1 MPVYLPGLTFG
12 GLGYGGASYGYSPYG
27 SGAAPRAPV
36 PVSGGYGGA
45 PYGYASYGSVDITPP
60 RVTGVNSLDG
70 YRVEVFFSEAM
81 ADNADLVTA
90 GNYVFTDTYGVALTS
105 VSVARGTV
113 SGLGY
118 SSVIVTHTGSALG
131 GQYTLTVSNVTDIA
145 GNVVGPSPVNSAV
158 FYALGDAASAVVGLP
173 SPDDGRTVQVDFVN
187 SLGSS
192 QDMLTET
199 AFTPGVDSTA
209 SYGITT
215 IYPVAPTLGS
225 ATQDAT
231 VLSRV
236 LLDVHPMTSASY
248 DLTLGPALAFNYNG
262 TLLPDDDPNLTGVEI
277 GTGSSVATA
286 SDGLLLTK
294 AGGVQ
299 YGWSFGDTTG
309 RMIPGT
315 TYRVDFTFDLTAATI
330 TPIVFNSTLATMS
343 VSDGAI
349 QVNLTLSDS
358 AGVKVITITSGAYT
372 STVIAAWDTSGVHSV
387 SLIRNQKGDFYTVL
401 FDGVPLNTFTTASA
415 TGPAVYGAGAAFVL
429 SASHA
434 VTLFKLRGVEN
445 TSSTT
450 LFTSAWN
457 FIHGLPT
464 TFTGS
469 TVLTGDR
476 IKTRYGPLVR
486 GWGDNTPA
494 TKADVEVRLDG
505 GVIDLAGV
513 NPYVGEIYP
522 TIPIPLA
529 AAGTFSVEVD
539 YIWFMTPAMEM
550 GGLNTRGLTLNTW
563 DRSTGHTAGVPSP
576 IPDGATGTVKTNRFP
591 MGVALGPY
599 KRQSP
604 KQIGHKY
611 IGFQKGGYSAL
622 LNEPTTMLLNQNP
635 RAIGVGGLS
644 ADALRAS
651 GSFNGQTVP
660 GDADTPWA
668 LDGVDG
674 GGLVGDGTYRVVDA
688 SSGPYGVGEAALW
701 TRDLDLSLDIQI
713 TDIARFKVESYTA
726 DGVFTGVGFGFH
738 DGAHL
743 VVVGALLVDGVQHVG
758 VLLDG
763 TKTHLEEGWQIG
775 PSVDGETT
783 TTTTITVAYADLP
796 SGIESG
802 DRFRIPEGPQAGVYT
817 IGGCG
822 LTLSEDGVDVTITF
836 SPALPV
842 DPDTLGAGEVTLLFE
857 TPWDENLISFR
868 VYSHFPTGSASVYL
882 GGGVSGLVADLA
894 EVAPFPAQT
903 ALLLPATEKGVMF
916 WGSLSRRAKSSSI
929 WDLTQYLADP
939 PRITNT
945 VQGITALTEMNTLPE
960 DDPNDPWYRVGNF
973 GTASVDS
980 TGDQV
985 LLKATSGDAAIP
997 VEFTYERAEPYL
1009 TPKVR
1014 TDAEATLL
1022 VDSGIL
1028 GAGNASYRLRD
1039 TEREALLTTL
1049 HYVEDGTRR
1058 RLIPT
1063 RPNVSL
1069 SGLQTPVD
1077 SGWTAASSNTAP
1089 DPFVR
1094 GQTLELTKSATQ
1106 VAGWSR
1112 SVDFGSVVDD
1122 EGLILESRF
1131 SVQSSTVGTRGIG
1144 IAIGGQCHV
1153 AANLGRS
1160 LYLTLGTGTV
1170 DLRDQTYAVVAS
1182 FAYAWN
1188 DGVFHAYRLLC
1199 DPAADIVV
1207 LVIDDTIVGSTPF
1220 TGFSTSPITRYL
1232 EASLLLTGDGACA
1245 VTVDSLSAT
1254 SLRAAP
1260 RLGQTLDRTFGVYL
1274 RRTPTGGDPTPD
1286 DIDSYRIPRTDGAN
1300 ALNSSM
1306 FATPEPMDWTVA
1318 CRVRMYLDPNWGL
1331 SVYRP
1336 DLLLPPGAP
1345 GTALPSETTDPAA
1358 AWINVERG
1366 DLPPYVSGSRGT
1378 VAFGSLD
1385 PRAIS
1390 QTRWDSVRYRIRG
1403 SADGF
1408 GLAPQNM
1415 VLNRSFTLTSGEYNL
1430 DTTPET
1436 ATIISRTPFL
1446 VYIPDSAIYADR
1458 VFVVQVDGSVISSTL
1473 YTFDKSTQNLQF
1485 DSTAALPSA
1494 QHPVTVTFA
1503 VGKPV
1508 TQHYL
1513 CNQPL
1518 EETVTVLN
1526 EGTPPVPSDFDQPA
1540 ERTIE
1545 AGSAINDPEDV
1556 LDDAESLVL
1565 NDPLRVVTF
1574 TDDGDSIYADL
1585 QFCETND
1592 GDSVHITTLCDG
1604 PGPGHGLAEIGI
1616 DGHFTTDAHTVPN
1629 GPAGPWKGSPA
1640 IKGSTARFNQ
1650 SSILTAGGGILPHG
1664 MLLGG
1669 GAATP
1674 SASVLYPN
1682 QRGPSGKVPEGR
1694 MGVNQDFAIR
1704 LEDVTPRADTFDIQ
1718 GTLSDNVPPTSA
1730 DPSTDPNPDAAPTGN
1745 GNGGAAYTLVDYAA
1759 VTASR
1764 LGPWGGL
1771 TALQTRSL
1779 LAGGSQLSGDEFR
1792 LEGGQQ
1798 IPAPTVTTGY
1808 IRAAN

>member
-27 SGAAPRAPV
+27 SGVAPRAPV

-118 SSVIVTHTGSALG
+118 SSVIVTHTGSTLG

-199 AFTPGVDSTA
+199 AFTPGVDSIA
-209 SYGITT
+209 SYGIATT
-215 IYPVAPTLGS
+215 YPVAPTLGS

-236 LLDVHPMTSASY
+236 LLDVHPMTSAVY
-248 DLTLGPALAFNYNG
+248 DLTLGPALAFDYTG
-262 TLLPDDDPNLTGVEI
+262 ALLPNDDPSFTGAVI
-277 GTGSSVATA
+277 GTGSSVASAT
-286 SDGLLLTK
+286 GLLLTK
-294 AGGVQ
+294 AGAVQ
-299 YGWSFGDTTG
+299 YGWSFGDTSG

-315 TYRVDFTFDLTAATI
+315 TYRVDFKYDLTATTI

-349 QVNLTLSDS
+349 QVDLTLSDS

-372 STVIAAWDTSGVHSV
+372 STVTAAWDTDGDHTVSV
-387 SLIRNQKGDFYTVL
+387 VRNQKGDFYTVL
-401 FDGVPLNTFTTASA
+401 FDGIPLNTFMTASA

-434 VTLFKLRGVEN
+434 VSLFKLRGVEN

-457 FIHGLPT
+457 FIHGLPA

-469 TVLTGDR
+469 TVLTRDK

-494 TKADVEVRLDG
+494 TKKDVTVSLDG
-505 GVIDLAGV
+505 GVIPLSGV
-513 NPYVGEIYP
+513 NPYIGEIYP
-522 TIPIPLA
+522 AIPIPLA
-529 AAGTFSVEVD
+529 AAGTFTVEID
-539 YIWFMTPAMEM
+539 YIWFMNPAMEM
-550 GGLNTRGLTLNTW
+550 VGLNTRGLTLNTW

-576 IPDGATGTVKTNRFP
+576 IPDGGTGTVKTNRFP

-599 KRQSP
+599 KRRSP

-622 LNEPTTMLLNQNP
+622 LNQPTTMLLNQNP
-635 RAIGVGGLS
+635 HAIGVGGLS
-644 ADALRAS
+644 ADALRATGVFDGLTLPAS
-651 GSFNGQTVP
+651 AS
-660 GDADTPWA
+660 TPWT
-668 LDGVDG
+668 LDGVDD
-674 GGLVGDGTYRVVDA
+674 GGLVGNGTYRVIDA
-688 SSGPYGVGEAALW
+688 SSGPYGVGTAALY
-701 TRDLDLSLDIQI
+701 TRNLDLSLDIQI

-743 VVVGALLVDGVQHVG
+743 VVVGALLINGVQHVG

-763 TKTHLEEGWQIG
+763 AMTHLEEGWQVG
-775 PSVDGETT
+775 PSVSGNATSK
-783 TTTTITVAYADLP
+783 TVIKAAFTDLP

-802 DRFRIPEGPQAGVYT
+802 DRFRIATGPQSGVYT
-817 IGGCG
+817 ISTCG
-822 LTLSEDGVDVTITF
+822 LSLTEDGTDVEITF
-836 SPALPV
+836 TPALPV
-842 DPDTLGAGEVTLLFE
+842 DPDTFGAKAVTLLFE
-857 TPWDENLISFR
+857 TPWTTDLISFR
-868 VYSHFPTGSASVYL
+868 VYSHFPTGSATVYL
-882 GGGVSGLVADLA
+882 GGGISGLVASIT

-916 WGSLSRRAKSSSI
+916 WGSLSRRAESNSI

-973 GTASVDS
+973 GTAVVDS
-980 TGDQV
+980 TGDQL
-985 LLKATSGDAAIP
+985 LLKATSGDEAIP
-997 VEFTYERAEPYL
+997 VEFTYERTEPYL

-1014 TDAEATLL
+1014 TDAEATLR

-1028 GAGNASYRLRD
+1028 GAGDASFRIRD
-1039 TEREALLTTL
+1039 TERESLLTTL
-1049 HYVEDGTRR
+1049 HYVEDGTSR

-1077 SGWTAASSNTAP
+1077 AGWTAASGTTAP

-1094 GQTLELTKSATQ
+1094 GQTLELTKTSTQ
-1106 VAGWSR
+1106 IARWGHTA
-1112 SVDFGSVVDD
+1112 DFGTLVNDV
-1122 EGLILESRF
+1122 GLILESRF
-1131 SVQSSTVGTRGIG
+1131 SVTSGTVGDRGIG
-1144 IAIGGQCHV
+1144 IALGGFCQV
-1153 AANLGRS
+1153 TGNLGRN

-1170 DLRDQTYAVVAS
+1170 DLRDQAFVVIKS
-1182 FAYAWN
+1182 FAFAWN
-1188 DGVFHAYRLLC
+1188 TGVFHDFRLLC
-1199 DPAADIVV
+1199 DPVADIVV
-1207 LVIDDTIVGSTPF
+1207 LVIDDAIIGSTPF
-1220 TGFSTSPITRYL
+1220 TGFSTSTVTRYL
-1232 EASLLLTGDGACA
+1232 GSSLLLTGTGACA
-1245 VTVDSLSAT
+1245 VTVDSVSAT
-1254 SLRAAP
+1254 PLRVSAAT
-1260 RLGQTLDRTFGVYL
+1260 GQTINRTLGVYL
-1274 RRTPTGGDPTPD
+1274 RRTPTGGDPSPY
-1286 DIDSYRIPRTDGAN
+1286 DINSYRIPRTDGTS
-1300 ALNSSM
+1300 ALNSSPS
-1306 FATPEPMDWTVA
+1306 AVPEPMDWTA
-1318 CRVRMYLDPNWGL
+1318 FCRVRMYLDPNWGL

-1336 DLLLPPGAP
+1336 DLPLPPGAP
-1345 GTALPSETTDPAA
+1345 GTALPSETTDPTS
-1358 AWINVERG
+1358 AWINVEYG
-1366 DLPPYVSGSRGT
+1366 DLPAYNSGIFRGT
-1378 VAFGSLD
+1378 VAFGALD

-1415 VLNRSFTLTSGEYNL
+1415 VLNRAFTLTSGEYNL

-1436 ATIISRTPFL
+1436 ATVVSRTPYL
-1446 VYIPDSAIYADR
+1446 VYVPDSAIFADR

-1473 YTFDKSTQNLQF
+1473 YSFDKITQNLQF
-1485 DSTAALPSA
+1485 DSSAPLPSD

-1508 TQHYL
+1508 TQQYL
-1513 CNQPL
+1513 CSQPL

-1526 EGTPPVPSDFDQPA
+1526 EGTPPVSSDLDQSA

-1545 AGSAINDPEDV
+1545 AGSAINDPSDV

-1574 TDDGDSIYADL
+1574 TDDEDSIYADL
-1585 QFCETND
+1585 QFCETED
-1592 GDSVHITTLCDG
+1592 GESVHITTLCDG
-1604 PGPGHGLAEIGI
+1604 PGPGHGLAEIEI

-1669 GAATP
+1669 GATTP

-1694 MGVNQDFAIR
+1694 MGVNQDFALR

-1798 IPAPTVTTGY
+1798 ISAPTVTTGF